1 MKPGGGG
8 AQGGNVGDIV
18 GVRRGMWGDT
28 ETGGDVE
35 GRGREKRGHWD
46 TRARR
51 RGTGGDV
58 EGLGEEKKG
67 RRGLLPGGG

>member
-8 AQGGNVGDIV
+8 AQGGNVRDSA

-28 ETGGDVE
+28 E
-35 GRGREKRGHWD
+35 
-46 TRARR
+46 
-51 RGTGGDV
+51 TGGDV

-67 RRGLLPGGG
+67 RRGLLLGGG